1 MMLLKNYLNVNFFF
15 LIFSFIIFL
24 VVAEENKKNVNYES
38 NREYVHISQ
47 RNKNVTVSEDQN
59 MCC

>member
-1 MMLLKNYLNVNFFF
+1 
-15 LIFSFIIFL
+15 

>member
-1 MMLLKNYLNVNFFF
+1 MMLLKNYLNVNFF

>member
-1 MMLLKNYLNVNFFF
+1 MFLKNYLNVNIFF
-15 LIFSFIIFL
+15 LIFYFIIFL
-24 VVAEENKKNVNYES
+24 VVDEENKKNVNYES